1 MVRIVE
7 GRCPTMSPDPAI
19 KLTPHVPRHMY
30 NDKSRPLAIKAHAS
44 GRVLAPPDV
53 DESRGTASSAQ
64 HLM

>member
-1 MVRIVE
+1 
-7 GRCPTMSPDPAI
+7 MSPDPAI